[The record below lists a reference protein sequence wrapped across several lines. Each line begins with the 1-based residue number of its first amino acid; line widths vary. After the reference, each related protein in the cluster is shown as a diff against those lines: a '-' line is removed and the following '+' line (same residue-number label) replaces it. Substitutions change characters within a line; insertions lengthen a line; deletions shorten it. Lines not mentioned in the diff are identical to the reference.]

1 MYLLSRSRETK
12 KPRAFDSMI
21 EEFDGRLWLVTTH
34 KQLAEM
40 IGCMSPSQVKRCL
53 EKLRKK
59 KLIVCKTR
67 QQHDGRIRTFID
79 LECRMLQARVELF
92 NKLQNTADYRAA
104 VERDRRRPRGGLNM
118 EMDIAQLTQIRER
131 LRKIDKLWETNRIKF
146 IINQLGLKRQFQAI
160 KDRYHENTG
169 GKGWYATFKLFADIL
184 PLFPMVFSTNR
195 LKDDRWQVDPFMP
208 LCGWFNNYNDTPIT
222 RAYEEV
228 YEQLSS
234 ECNGRLI
241 GMLFPLKMFPKAW

>member
-1 MYLLSRSRETK
+1 
-12 KPRAFDSMI
+12 
-21 EEFDGRLWLVTTH
+21 
-34 KQLAEM
+34 
-40 IGCMSPSQVKRCL
+40 
-53 EKLRKK
+53 
-59 KLIVCKTR
+59 
-67 QQHDGRIRTFID
+67 
-79 LECRMLQARVELF
+79 
-92 NKLQNTADYRAA
+92 
-104 VERDRRRPRGGLNM
+104 M

-131 LRKIDKLWETNRIKF
+131 SRKIDKLWETNRIKF

-169 GKGWYATFKLFADIL
+169 EGWYATFKLFADIH
-184 PLFPMVFSTNR
+184 PTFPMVFSTNR

-208 LCGWFNNYNDTPIT
+208 LCDWFNNYNDTPIT

-241 GMLFPLKMFPKAW
+241 GMLFPHENVPQGLVIYSGELGFRPLRGACSFTFFGGTLVCPKSLHVMPLKDLIGAIHQHGRGWRPTERDGTIS